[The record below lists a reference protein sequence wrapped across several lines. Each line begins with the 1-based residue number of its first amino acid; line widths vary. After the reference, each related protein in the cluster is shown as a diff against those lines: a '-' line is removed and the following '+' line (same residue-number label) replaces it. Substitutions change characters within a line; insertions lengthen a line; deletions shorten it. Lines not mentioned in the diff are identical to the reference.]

1 MEDVI
6 QPKHPLNNCC
16 LIEFGG
22 IYIKFGRN
30 IKFPQKEVVK
40 SI

>member
-6 QPKHPLNNCC
+6 PPKNPLNNRC

-22 IYIKFGRN
+22 IYIKFGCN
-30 IKFPQKEVVK
+30 KKFPQKEVVK